1 VTSALPTE
9 ALSPIQADPSKSA
22 ILLDIDG
29 TLAPIVEN
37 AADACVPEPT
47 RQLLAA
53 LSRAYGLVGCIS
65 GRRASDARAMVAIG
79 AIPYVGSHGAELL
92 RTGWT
97 ESELDPELQDWQ
109 TRITAFRREFQKP
122 DEHRNLIRIEDKGP
136 ILAFHWRGSSDEQSA
151 REAVDSIA
159 EHATSRG
166 FDVHWGRKVMEV
178 RPPVNFGK
186 GNGVQT
192 LLDGRSWNAV
202 LYAGDDITDLDAF
215 HVLRKLHDE
224 GEIPSVVCVGV
235 RSDDGP
241 PQIADE
247 ADLVVDGTDGMRD
260 LLTVLA
266 DALS

>member
-1 VTSALPTE
+1 MSALTTE
-9 ALSPIQADPSKSA
+9 ALAPIQANPPQTA

-37 AADACVPEPT
+37 AVDACVPEPT

-92 RTGWT
+92 RTGWR
-97 ESELDPELQDWQ
+97 ESVLDPGLQDWQ
-109 TRITAFRREFQKP
+109 ARITAFRREFQKP

-136 ILAFHWRGSSDEQSA
+136 ILAFHWRGSTDEQSA

-159 EHATSRG
+159 AHATSRG

-178 RPPVNFGK
+178 RPPVSIGK
-186 GNGVQT
+186 GNGVRT

-215 HVLRKLHDE
+215 HALRTLHE
-224 GEIPSVVCVGV
+224 QGEIPHVVCVGV

-241 PQIADE
+241 AEIVDE
-247 ADLVVDGTDGMRD
+247 ADIVVEGTDGMQE
-260 LLTVLA
+260 LLAVLT